1 MKLAEFPLG
10 DPEAGGFEWSGSAIG
25 RADCDDDVTALIVP
39 RMPHHV
45 APQRSPSAFH
55 PQFSPGSLPLSSCL
69 SLSTGLGK
77 VLTGYSGKKKILLL
91 YLLSALSFANKQSV
105 SIIKKQCS

>member
-10 DPEAGGFEWSGSAIG
+10 DPEAGGFEWSGSVIG
-25 RADCDDDVTALIVP
+25 RADGDDDVTALIVP

-55 PQFSPGSLPLSSCL
+55 PQPSPGLPFLYPPACR
-69 SLSTGLGK
+69 STGLGK
-77 VLTGYSGKKKILLL
+77 DLQDI
-91 YLLSALSFANKQSV
+91 
-105 SIIKKQCS
+105 